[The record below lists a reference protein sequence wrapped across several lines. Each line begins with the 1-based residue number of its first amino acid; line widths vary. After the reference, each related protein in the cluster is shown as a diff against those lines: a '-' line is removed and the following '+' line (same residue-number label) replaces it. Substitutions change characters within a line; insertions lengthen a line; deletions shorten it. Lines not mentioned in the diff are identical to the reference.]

1 MMEKSENS
9 WKKHLSRHYASVFLK
24 NGAWILK
31 EVFAEW
37 DDSDVCLMHVN
48 VLLQLALA
56 RKPR

>member
-1 MMEKSENS
+1 MKTLGKNIFPGTTR
-9 WKKHLSRHYASVFLK
+9 LYTSVFLK

-31 EVFAEW
+31 EVFAER